1 MKFSSSKAIPL
12 LLVMAAVST
21 LVLAGCGKKTV
32 AVRDEVI
39 ANVPVSEPV
48 YTAAP
53 EAGADA
59 FVIPNGTTDLDE
71 NPVSGDIFSRNTL
84 TMVNIWGSFCGP
96 CISEMPLLQSLH
108 TDYAAQGFAIVG
120 LLGDAVDG
128 NGNRDA
134 DTIDLGKSILASSGV
149 TYTNIAMSAE
159 LLYELEKHFPLEY
172 YPTTIFVDSL
182 GNIVGETIIGAVS
195 EDEYRMQIEA
205 ALAQAAK

>member
-1 MKFSSSKAIPL
+1 MKSSSVKNLSL
-12 LLVMAAVST
+12 LLVIAAVFS
-21 LVLAGCGKKTV
+21 LVFAGCGKKTV

-53 EAGADA
+53 EPSADA
-59 FVIPNGTTDLDE
+59 FVIPDGTVDLDG
-71 NPVSGDIFSRNTL
+71 NPVSGDIFSRNTV

-96 CISEMPLLQSLH
+96 CINEMPLLQSLH

-134 DTIDLGKSILASSGV
+134 DTIDLGKSILESSGV
-149 TYTNIAMSAE
+149 TYTNIAMSAD

-172 YPTTIFVDSL
+172 YPTTIFVDSS
-182 GNIVGETIIGAVS
+182 GNIIGETVIGAVP
-195 EDEYRMQIEA
+195 ENEYRTQIEA
-205 ALAQAAK
+205 ALSQAAK